1 MKKSLLLAC
10 LLSVCAV
17 SSFAQSP
24 AYDAGAK
31 RVAERDAA
39 YAKAHPVGM
48 NTTAPVV
55 HHAKKRHGKHHR
67 RVMHKATK

>member
-1 MKKSLLLAC
+1 MKKTLFLAC
-10 LLSVCAV
+10 LLSVCTV
-17 SSFAQSP
+17 SSFAQTP
-24 AYDAGAK
+24 ANDAGAR

-39 YAKAHPVGM
+39 YAKAHPVAM